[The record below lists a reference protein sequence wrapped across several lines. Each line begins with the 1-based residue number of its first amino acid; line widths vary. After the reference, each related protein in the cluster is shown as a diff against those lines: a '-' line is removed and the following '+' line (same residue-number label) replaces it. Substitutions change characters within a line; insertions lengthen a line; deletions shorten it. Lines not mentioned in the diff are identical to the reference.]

1 MQYKNLGASINAI
14 SDLEKMISTLSSIE
28 EGYAQTKK
36 EIQMLDSISSK
47 YSTEVLKLASAHVT
61 LTEQQA
67 ITLFT
72 SKGLKAAELEQAV
85 ATATLSASEAAAT
98 GTTVGLGA
106 AFQGLAEYSNAS
118 EPPFYRLR
126 AI

>member
-1 MQYKNLGASINAI
+1 MQSILSNLPDGMPKLAETNR
-14 SDLEKMISTLSSIE
+14 LLK
-28 EGYAQTKK
+28 
-36 EIQMLDSISSK
+36 SISSK

-72 SKGLKAAELEQAV
+72 SKGLKDAELEQAV

-106 AFQGLAEYSNAS
+106 AFQGLAAS
-118 EPPFYRLR
+118 LGISTV
-126 AI
+126 ALGH